1 MTILVAD
8 KFEKAGI
15 DGLRG
20 LGLNVINQPDA
31 GAGNLAGAIV
41 EAKPAILVIRSSKT
55 PASAIDAGA
64 GGGKGTGVLKAII
77 RAGAGYDNIDCAA
90 ASARGVAVCN
100 CPGTNAAAVAELV
113 LGLLLTLDR
122 RIVEQ
127 TLDLRAGKW
136 NKKEYSKARGIKGQV
151 LGVIGAGGI
160 GREVIHRAKAFG
172 MTCIVH
178 SLNMTRERAADLEVE
193 FGGSTREQMLA
204 MLPRC
209 DAVSIM
215 VAANAESERMCDGP
229 FFDAMKPGA
238 AFINTA
244 RGSVVCEDA
253 LAAAVKSKGLRAAAD
268 VFAGE
273 PAGATSVADWKTP
286 LVDLPGFIGTHHVG
300 ASTDQAQ
307 NAVAEEVVRIVKV
320 FQETGRWENRVN

>member
-8 KFEKAGI
+8 KFEKAGL
-15 DGLRG
+15 DGLHA
-20 LGLNVINQPDA
+20 LGLRVINQPEA
-31 GAGNLAGAIV
+31 GWANLAGAIV
-41 EAKPAILVIRSSKT
+41 DAKPTILVIRSSRV
-55 PASAIDAGA
+55 PAAAIDAGA
-64 GGGKGTGVLKAII
+64 AAGTLRGII

-90 ASARGVAVCN
+90 AAAKGIAVCN

-113 LGLLLTLDR
+113 LGLLLALDR
-122 RIVEQ
+122 RIVDQ
-127 TLDLRAGKW
+127 TLDLRAGRW
-136 NKKEYSKARGIKGQV
+136 NKKEYSKARGIKGQR

-193 FGGSTREQMLA
+193 YGGSTRAEMLA

-215 VAANAESERMCDGP
+215 VAANAESERMCDAA
-229 FFDAMKPGA
+229 FFAAMKPGA

-244 RGSVVCEDA
+244 RGSVVDEAA
-253 LAAAVKSKGLRAAAD
+253 LAAAVKAKGLRAAAD

-273 PAGATSVADWKTP
+273 PAGATSVADWHSP
-286 LVDLPGFIGTHHVG
+286 LADLPGFIGTHHIG

-307 NAVAEEVVRIVKV
+307 AAVAEEVVRIVKV
-320 FQETGRWENRVN
+320 FKEMLRWENRVH